1 MLLKDNVNDILDVF
15 EMNFTNNGEDILKKL
30 ARGERM
36 INCNNLFFKAGN
48 PSITNFVF
56 LKICMMSLYDVL
68 IDLLQEKISIDKAK
82 NEQKR

>member
-56 LKICMMSLYDVL
+56 LKICIKQNTNKRD
-68 IDLLQEKISIDKAK
+68 DK
-82 NEQKR
+82 

>member
-15 EMNFTNNGEDILKKL
+15 KMNFTNNGEDILKKL

-36 INCNNLFFKAGN
+36 INCNLFLKAGN

-56 LKICMMSLYDVL
+56 F
-68 IDLLQEKISIDKAK
+68 
-82 NEQKR
+82 

>member
-1 MLLKDNVNDILDVF
+1 MLLIENVNDILDVF

-48 PSITNFVF
+48 PSITNFIF
-56 LKICMMSLYDVL
+56 
-68 IDLLQEKISIDKAK
+68 
-82 NEQKR
+82 